1 MENKLDALKARFAD
15 VKLEPNAKSMDEIV
29 EYIEKNW
36 GAQRVKIRES
46 EYVVH
51 FKNAIEFMQRLGK
64 DTKGVN
70 EEIRRYRLPNKICI
84 ILGMKSEYMTAE
96 NGMKYYQALTL
107 LKGLTQEDI
116 DTKNDRWLQYVLL
129 LDMQKDWEVKDQQ
142 FLAMQEEE
150 RKQRLAELEQE
161 EGKA

>member
-1 MENKLDALKARFAD
+1 MENKLDALKAKFAD

-70 EEIRRYRLPNKICI
+70 EEIRRYRLPNKI
-84 ILGMKSEYMTAE
+84 
-96 NGMKYYQALTL
+96 
-107 LKGLTQEDI
+107 
-116 DTKNDRWLQYVLL
+116 
-129 LDMQKDWEVKDQQ
+129 
-142 FLAMQEEE
+142 
-150 RKQRLAELEQE
+150 
-161 EGKA
+161 